1 MLEACVHVTK
11 TVFSESSSSR
21 SEASSLGFS
30 FDFGTHHFITRLDRF
45 ARSTQEAMLAS
56 WSIFERISS
65 EPVGKE
71 NA

>member
-1 MLEACVHVTK
+1 MLDACVHVTS

-30 FDFGTHHFITRLDRF
+30 FDFGTHHFTARLERL
-45 ARSTQEAMLAS
+45 AMSNQEAMLAS

-65 EPVGKE
+65 EPGGKE